1 MPNLVGERALQQ
13 QMMDGFKNL
22 VTEVASGVVWKSSSH
37 QAVSSPAWLLIC
49 EQWKIL
55 TLGGAQVSPY
65 ELPGVT
71 GGRALEGCEV
81 AGLGCVDAIGSLS
94 SALLIL
100 LLSENGV
107 LSHLPEQ
114 QILANFM
121 YPKDALYVSCPMISL

>member
-1 MPNLVGERALQQ
+1 MPNLAGERALQQ

-22 VTEVASGVVWKSSSH
+22 VTEVASGVVWKSSSS
-37 QAVSSPAWLLIC
+37 QAVSSPALLLIC
-49 EQWKIL
+49 EPMEDL
-55 TLGGAQVSPY
+55 DSRRCPGLPD
-65 ELPGVT
+65 ELPGVA

-121 YPKDALYVSCPMISL
+121 YPKDALYVSCPTISL